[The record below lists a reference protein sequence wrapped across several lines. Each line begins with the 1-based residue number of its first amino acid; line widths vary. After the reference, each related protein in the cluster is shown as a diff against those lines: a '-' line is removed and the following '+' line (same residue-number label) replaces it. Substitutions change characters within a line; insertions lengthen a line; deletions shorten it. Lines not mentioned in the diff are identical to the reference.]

1 MDRTPVYGTIRNS
14 GVIAI
19 LRGQDLDALARLSDA
34 LIAGGIRAVEVA
46 LNTPGGLEMIEWLAQ
61 HRGKELAVGAG
72 TVLDSETAR
81 AAMLAGAS
89 FVLTPTLNPKTFEI
103 CHRYSVPII
112 AGAMTPTEIL
122 NAWEMGATAVKVF
135 PAGRLGPGYLSD
147 LRGPLPQIEL
157 IPVGGVTLE
166 NAAQFIKAGAV
177 ALGVGSELMDRKMI
191 EAGDM
196 DGLARRAGSF
206 VAAVREA
213 RGGSGGA

>member
-1 MDRTPVYGTIRNS
+1 MIRDS

-19 LRGQDLDALARLSDA
+19 LRGQEGNALAQISDA

-46 LNTPGGLEMIEWLAQ
+46 LNTPGGLGMIEWLAQ
-61 HRGKELAVGAG
+61 NRGKELAVGAG

-89 FVLTPTLNPKTFEI
+89 FVLTPTLNPETFRI

-122 NAWEMGATAVKVF
+122 NAWEMGAAAVKVF

-177 ALGVGSELMDRKMI
+177 ALGVGSELMDRKTI

-196 DGLARRAGSF
+196 EGLAGRARAF
-206 VAAVREA
+206 MVAVREA
-213 RGGSGGA
+213 RGGREA